1 MAAVAVVGFTGSVR
15 LSATPAEA
23 YDYLVVPGNRP
34 QWQSSLRSVDAPDD
48 APRAGLRWQ
57 ETTVIGVSPRMQ
69 LTETVPGQGFT
80 EVGTWRGVT
89 GRLRITFVPTADGCR
104 AEVVG
109 SVAGRGAY
117 AVLAQV
123 AGRLAAPAIASD
135 LRRAGR
141 LLERRSRPDSGP
153 GPGPDSGYLAGR
165 HDTVCYV
172 SQFFHPENVGV
183 ACWLP
188 EQLARDGW
196 DVRVLTGVPNY
207 PTGVVPPGYDA
218 TRASRE
224 VVNGLPV
231 RRTPLYPSHDDRAL
245 NRMLNVGSWALSSC
259 LYGSRDI
266 REAGLAVVYSSPVTA
281 NLGPMWARV
290 RFGTPYVTMIQ
301 DLWPDSVF
309 ASGFISGGPVRRVA
323 EGVLGAFAKLSYALA
338 AHVTVLSPSMK
349 DVLVA
354 RGVRPDKI
362 SLVYNWVDESLFAP
376 GAAPDPHLRA
386 ELGLD
391 ENDFLV
397 MYAGAMGQAQ
407 GLSVLLEGLAGTAS
421 PIHLVMVGDGI
432 DRENLE
438 RRTSDLG
445 LDARVH
451 FAGRRPMAQMPGLL
465 AAADLQAVCLADT
478 PLFRV
483 NMPSK
488 VPSLLA
494 AGRPVLVIAAGDPAD
509 VVVRSGAGYAADPS
523 DPSDVARAL
532 DAAYAGRAELPEMG
546 ARGRHT
552 YETQMS
558 AAIGGARLGE
568 ILRTARRGRPRRDE
582 GAR

>member
-1 MAAVAVVGFTGSVR
+1 M
-15 LSATPAEA
+15 
-23 YDYLVVPGNRP
+23 
-34 QWQSSLRSVDAPDD
+34 
-48 APRAGLRWQ
+48 
-57 ETTVIGVSPRMQ
+57 
-69 LTETVPGQGFT
+69 
-80 EVGTWRGVT
+80 
-89 GRLRITFVPTADGCR
+89 
-104 AEVVG
+104 
-109 SVAGRGAY
+109 
-117 AVLAQV
+117 
-123 AGRLAAPAIASD
+123 
-135 LRRAGR
+135 
-141 LLERRSRPDSGP
+141 
-153 GPGPDSGYLAGR
+153 
-165 HDTVCYV
+165 
-172 SQFFHPENVGV
+172 
-183 ACWLP
+183 
-188 EQLARDGW
+188 
-196 DVRVLTGVPNY
+196 
-207 PTGVVPPGYDA
+207 
-218 TRASRE
+218 
-224 VVNGLPV
+224 
-231 RRTPLYPSHDDRAL
+231 
-245 NRMLNVGSWALSSC
+245 
-259 LYGSRDI
+259 
-266 REAGLAVVYSSPVTA
+266 
-281 NLGPMWARV
+281 
-290 RFGTPYVTMIQ
+290 
-301 DLWPDSVF
+301 
-309 ASGFISGGPVRRVA
+309 
-323 EGVLGAFAKLSYALA
+323 
-338 AHVTVLSPSMK
+338 
-349 DVLVA
+349 A

-532 DAAYAGRAELPEMG
+532 DAAYAGRAELPELG